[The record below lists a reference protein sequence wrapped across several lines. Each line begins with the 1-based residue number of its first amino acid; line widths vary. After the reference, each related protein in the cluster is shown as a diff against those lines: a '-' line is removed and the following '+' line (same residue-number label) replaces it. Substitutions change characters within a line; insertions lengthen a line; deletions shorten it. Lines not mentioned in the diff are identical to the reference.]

1 MQLVYQE
8 DWVPMKP
15 SKTIFQN
22 DFQPPLAISL
32 KDWGISGEKTVLWS
46 PNWHIFKM
54 AAIHI
59 LEMIIGITQ

>member
-1 MQLVYQE
+1 MQLVYQK

-15 SKTIFQN
+15 PKTIFQN
-22 DFQPPLAISL
+22 DFYLPLAILL
-32 KDWGISGEKTVLWS
+32 KDWDVSSEKAVLWS
-46 PNWHIFKM
+46 PNLHNFKM